1 MSNAPSEP
9 SSGPAPIEQA
19 LLDRGDV
26 VNLLARFRE
35 RLREDGRKLTV
46 VQNRLI
52 MQRVEAAGLTR
63 AGAVKPERQIE
74 RIAGVVAELVAMEAD
89 AVEAELRACCG

>member
-9 SSGPAPIEQA
+9 TPGPAPIERS

-35 RLREDGRKLTV
+35 RLREEGRKLTV

-52 MQRVEAAGLTR
+52 MKRVEAAGLTR
-63 AGAVKPERQIE
+63 AGAVRPERQIE
-74 RIAGVVAELVAMEAD
+74 RIAGVVAELVAMDEEAI
-89 AVEAELRACCG
+89 EEELRACCR